1 LSYGARL
8 VVAVEPDPVNAVC
21 FGRTFAS
28 EIADRR
34 VRLVEAA
41 AWHSPGSLKFEL
53 GDASQTG
60 RVASARSGQAV
71 MVRAVTLDDMVDEL
85 KLSRVNFI
93 KMDIEG
99 AERHA
104 LAGARRLLAAHKPRL
119 AIYIYHAPDDPDVV
133 PRVVREANAA
143 YHTFSRHGFQAY
155 FH

>member
-60 RVASARSGQAV
+60 RVASARSG
-71 MVRAVTLDDMVDEL
+71 RA
-85 KLSRVNFI
+85 
-93 KMDIEG
+93 
-99 AERHA
+99 
-104 LAGARRLLAAHKPRL
+104 
-119 AIYIYHAPDDPDVV
+119 
-133 PRVVREANAA
+133 VREANAA